1 MSGDC
6 LEMLL
11 EAATGSISR
20 RSFDAS
26 LDGRATPEHPIP
38 PTVEANFIGG
48 SDLSARSDCQPA
60 ALGYASGVRCSLPHR
75 RRTAPR
81 GLGWPQP

>member
-48 SDLSARSDCQPA
+48 SDLSARSVCQPA
-60 ALGYASGVRCSLPHR
+60 ALGYARRVRCSLPHR
-75 RRTAPR
+75 GRTATP
-81 GLGWPQP
+81 GLGSAQP